1 MNPFTLQ
8 FEPAG
13 GPLYLQLYQFLAEE
27 IKKGNLSC
35 GERLPSKKSLTAH
48 LKISQSTVETAYEM
62 LATEGYVRS
71 VPRSGFYIC
80 ELEQLETAAQPA
92 LPAEENPGE
101 EPPAPPCRFDFR
113 TNAVDT
119 SVFPYATWAKL
130 SKETIYQN
138 PELLNPGHRQG
149 DLCLREALAK
159 YLHEFRGVNCQ
170 PGQIVIGAGI
180 EYLIGLIAQLLN
192 GSVFALENPGYRR
205 LYRILKNNGRDTRL
219 LPLDGS
225 GMIPGELEDSGAD
238 AAYIT
243 PSHQFP
249 TGVTMPIGRRMQ
261 LLAWARRREG
271 RYLIEDD
278 FDSEFRFQGRPI
290 PSLQGTDRGGRV
302 IYLSTFSKSVAPSI
316 RIAYMVLPPTLLERY
331 RRDFGGY
338 SSTVSRFEQHT
349 LAKFISAGYF
359 SRHVGRTRLIYRQ
372 RRDVLTDAL
381 EHTGVPMEIIGETAG
396 LHLLLRVKNGMG
408 ERELVERAGEAGV
421 RVYGMSQYYLD
432 GSAPDSSTVV
442 AGYAGL
448 RDGEIREAAE
458 LLKKAWTKRG

>member
-8 FEPAG
+8 FEPSK

-27 IKKGNLSC
+27 IKEGNLSC
-35 GERLPSKKSLTAH
+35 GERLPSKKSLMSH

-71 VPRSGFYIC
+71 VPRSGFYVC
-80 ELEQLETAAQPA
+80 ELEQMETAKQSVPLIEETPA
-92 LPAEENPGE
+92 D
-101 EPPAPPCRFDFR
+101 EPPSPCRFDFR

-119 SVFPYATWAKL
+119 SVFPYSTWSKL
-130 SKETIYQN
+130 FKETIYQN
-138 PELLNPGHRQG
+138 PELLNPGQRQG
-149 DLCLREALAK
+149 DFCLREALAK

-192 GSVFALENPGYRR
+192 SSVFALENPGYRR
-205 LYRILKNNGRDTRL
+205 LYRILKNNGRDVCL

-225 GMIPGELEDSGAD
+225 GMLPGELEDSGAD

-278 FDSEFRFQGRPI
+278 FDGEFRFQGRPI
-290 PSLQGTDRGGRV
+290 PSLQGTDRDGRV
-302 IYLSTFSKSVAPSI
+302 IYLSTFSKSIAPSI
-316 RIAYMVLPPTLLERY
+316 RIAYMVLPPALLEKY
-331 RRDFGGY
+331 RQDFGSY

-349 LAKFISAGYF
+349 LAKFIAAGHF
-359 SRHVGRTRLIYRQ
+359 SRHINRTRLIYRQ
-372 RRDVLTDAL
+372 RCGVLTDAL
-381 EHTGVPMEIIGETAG
+381 EKTGVPMEVIGETAG
-396 LHLLLRVKNGMG
+396 LHLLLRIKNGMG
-408 ERELVERAGEAGV
+408 EQELVERAGKAGV
-421 RVYGMSQYYLD
+421 RVYGLSQYYLD

-442 AGYAGL
+442 AGYAGM
-448 RDGEIREAAE
+448 RDEEIREAAE
-458 LLKKAWTKRG
+458 LLKNAWTR